1 MCQCSFTN
9 QFVHTYKF
17 EIKSAIQRNNVN
29 FCLSTKWVI
38 KNFNKF
44 IHTSRWNTSRWGH
57 INLSFLISVVR
68 IPTLGHIKFFGAN
81 KSLLELREKIQFR
94 QPFSDSYNGK
104 LAFLY
109 LDRPYAS
116 TSNCSVLFD
125 IICQV
130 KLVIWF

>member
-94 QPFSDSYNGK
+94 QPFSDSYMVSWHFYTWID
-104 LAFLY
+104 LMY
-109 LDRPYAS
+109 LQE
-116 TSNCSVLFD
+116 LF
-125 IICQV
+125 CT
-130 KLVIWF
+130 IWYYMPS